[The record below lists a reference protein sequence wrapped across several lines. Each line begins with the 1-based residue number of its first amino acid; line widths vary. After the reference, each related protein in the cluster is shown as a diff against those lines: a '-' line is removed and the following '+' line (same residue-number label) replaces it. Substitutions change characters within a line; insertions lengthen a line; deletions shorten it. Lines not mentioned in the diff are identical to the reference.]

1 MCSPSFAS
9 NEGNRVKFCLRWAV
23 PGARN
28 RHAPNG
34 RRKGT
39 ETHMKDETKDTA
51 ATVAAQGAQMAPEK
65 AARKK
70 VVASNKEGMNRHAQ
84 TRAQKRIRQRV

>member
-1 MCSPSFAS
+1 
-9 NEGNRVKFCLRWAV
+9 
-23 PGARN
+23 
-28 RHAPNG
+28 
-34 RRKGT
+34 
-39 ETHMKDETKDTA
+39 MKDETKDTA